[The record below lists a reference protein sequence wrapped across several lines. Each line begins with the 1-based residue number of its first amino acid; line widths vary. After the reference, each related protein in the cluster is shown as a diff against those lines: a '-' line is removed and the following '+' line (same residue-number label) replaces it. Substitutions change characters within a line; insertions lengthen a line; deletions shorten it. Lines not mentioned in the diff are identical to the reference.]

1 MAIIVTFFVP
11 GIGPE
16 LYDSCIER
24 LTDGKGFTSVGDLP
38 VPGLLSHATGPA
50 DGGWRV
56 TDVWESAEAFEAF
69 GKVLGPILA
78 DLGYGDLQ
86 PEVGPAYNVVIR

>member
-16 LYDSCIER
+16 LYDSCVER
-24 LTDGKGFTSVGDLP
+24 LTDGKGFTSVTDLP
-38 VPGLLSHATGPA
+38 VVGLLSHAAGPV
-50 DGGWRV
+50 DGGWRI
-56 TDVWESAEAFEAF
+56 TDVWESAESFEAF
-69 GKVLGPILA
+69 GKVLGPIIA

-86 PEVGPAYNVVIR
+86 PEIGPAYNVVVR